1 MQHTLLVSGVWGK
14 DAAYIK
20 LGSQFWF
27 GIAGILCFWEGHV
40 LHHFAFMQAYI
51 STCFHKW
58 KEFQR
63 GFLLLVKKGES
74 ENSL

>member
-40 LHHFAFMQAYI
+40 LHHFAFMQDLHQYLFSQMERNSKRILA
-51 STCFHKW
+51 FG
-58 KEFQR
+58 E
-63 GFLLLVKKGES
+63 KGGK
-74 ENSL
+74 